1 MADNQLRIMI
11 FGAHPDDCDLC
22 FGATAMKY
30 SALGHKV
37 KFISMTNGNTGHFS
51 MGGGSLARRRYD
63 EAQAAAQV
71 AGVEYEIWDIPNGEL
86 MADLAT
92 RWQTVKRIREYR
104 PDMVACHRSNDYHPD
119 HRAVGQLVQD
129 SMYTIGIPNI
139 MPLTEPLRKA
149 PVLTY
154 LNDSFTEPFPYRVDI
169 AVDIDDVFD
178 RLVEMLSCHV
188 SQFFEW
194 LAWDRGEL
202 DEVPED
208 ESGRKEWLAE
218 QMRTRYGTQADR
230 GREKLVEL
238 YGEEHGSQ
246 VKHAQLLMI
255 SEYGRQPTA
264 EELAALVPFLP

>member
-1 MADNQLRIMI
+1 
-11 FGAHPDDCDLC
+11 
-22 FGATAMKY
+22 
-30 SALGHKV
+30 
-37 KFISMTNGNTGHFS
+37 
-51 MGGGSLARRRYD
+51 
-63 EAQAAAQV
+63 
-71 AGVEYEIWDIPNGEL
+71 
-86 MADLAT
+86 
-92 RWQTVKRIREYR
+92 
-104 PDMVACHRSNDYHPD
+104 
-119 HRAVGQLVQD
+119 
-129 SMYTIGIPNI
+129 